1 MGKGILTY
9 FIKVYQRILSGINFY
24 LKGFAVPAY
33 KVFQN
38 QILNDG
44 FPKYNDNKCI
54 RSHLVPVELF
64 IRYVFYKIKSDN
76 SGYTNNDTG
85 NIENAKRIVEINSFQ
100 NSSDCYL

>member
-38 QILNDG
+38 QILYNG
-44 FPKYNDNKCI
+44 FSEYNHYKGI
-54 RSHLVPVELF
+54 RCYFVPIKLF
-64 IRYVFYKIKSDN
+64 IRYILYEVETDN